1 MDKFL
6 NRMKTLLGG
15 EYGEFLRYY
24 NGDNFR
30 GLRVNTL
37 KSSADRLKDSLG
49 FELKPTPFCKEGFY
63 IPPEVESLGNHPL
76 HHAGAFYIQEPSAA
90 SAWAVNSSTLARN
103 WLARACAS
111 GSVRRHWDSSASETR
126 FSTAAILSSYSR
138 T

>member
-37 KSSADRLKDSLG
+37 KSSADKLKDSLG

-90 SAWAVNSSTLARN
+90 SAVEMLGVERGDFVLDLRRSGRKKHSNRRQAWRH
-103 WLARACAS
+103 RAF
-111 GSVRRHWDSSASETR
+111 VEQRDSKEPS
-126 FSTAAILSSYSR
+126 
-138 T
+138 